1 MAFRMKTKKIILA
14 VARAKKTLDMIPQPW
29 ADPIIIAVPEK
40 KIAATICKI
49 AENRSFR
56 SSLTLKSVCGFSFSG
71 STGIPNSIKGGG
83 E

>member
-29 ADPIIIAVPEK
+29 ADPIMIAVPEK

-56 SSLTLKSVCGFSFSG
+56 SSLNLKSVCGLSFSG
-71 STGIPNSIKGGG
+71 STGIPNSM
-83 E
+83 